1 VTSTTSLRARRDH
14 FDAAFVKD
22 VAHRPWPAP
31 DRPWLMTQSWHDLP
45 FAHWPIDPDHLR
57 PHVPS
62 FFQLDLF
69 QGDAWLSIVPFFM
82 TNVSLRGVPAVTWIS
97 EFPELNV
104 RTYVDVGGRPG
115 VFFFSLD
122 AASRLAVK
130 TARALLNLPYHTATM
145 TVAPHPE
152 GIRYESRRHHQ
163 RHHTHNR
170 SDAELSAIY
179 GPVGAPFEAAPGTID
194 YFLTERYCLYNVD
207 RAGRPYRLDI
217 HHPPWR
223 LQSARAELT
232 HNTMAEASNIRLPNH
247 APTLHFSKRQD
258 VVAWAPATLVD

>member
-1 VTSTTSLRARRDH
+1 MTSTTSLRARRDH

-31 DRPWLMTQSWHDLP
+31 DRPWLMTQSWHDLL
-45 FAHWPIDPDHLR
+45 FAHWPIDPDYLR

-122 AASRLAVK
+122 AEAGSR
-130 TARALLNLPYHTATM
+130 
-145 TVAPHPE
+145 
-152 GIRYESRRHHQ
+152 SR
-163 RHHTHNR
+163 
-170 SDAELSAIY
+170 
-179 GPVGAPFEAAPGTID
+179 PPGRCST
-194 YFLTERYCLYNVD
+194 C
-207 RAGRPYRLDI
+207 
-217 HHPPWR
+217 
-223 LQSARAELT
+223 
-232 HNTMAEASNIRLPNH
+232 
-247 APTLHFSKRQD
+247 PTTPRR
-258 VVAWAPATLVD
+258 